1 MDTKTRLDIGTA
13 RIVHLNWTL
22 ALESM
27 VSNPH
32 NITEIQSHMDCEL
45 GRWIYT
51 KGLRDYGD
59 FDAIRLLMRTHQ
71 HFHEVA
77 HEMMEARLKGE
88 EHLTEKLQ
96 DIRILSRD
104 IVYFL
109 TELEL
114 DILERKHQ
122 QKILAHPFQSLI
134 NRLFNGPYHALPDD
148 HGPLNVSYAR
158 LVHLNWTRGLTKSF
172 RGWGQD
178 AHLES
183 AEDCA
188 LGDWLHTTAE
198 SLSNKHVEISQLKA
212 VHKKFHVQAEE
223 TILFLSR
230 RRENLAQASYTKTLE
245 LSRVIIY
252 LLSMIELILL
262 DSGMVIREDSVFE

>member
-1 MDTKTRLDIGTA
+1 METKTRLDIGTA

-27 VSNPH
+27 VSNPQ
-32 NITEIQSHMDCEL
+32 NLTEIQSHMDCEL
-45 GRWIYT
+45 GQWIYT

-59 FDAIRLLMRTHQ
+59 FDATRLLMRTHQ

-77 HEMMEARLKGE
+77 HEMMEARLNDKE
-88 EHLTEKLQ
+88 SLSQKLG
-96 DIRILSRD
+96 DIRTLSRD

-134 NRLFNGPYHALPDD
+134 NRLFGGPYHALPDD
-148 HGPLNVSYAR
+148 RGPLNVSYAR
-158 LVHLNWTRGLTKSF
+158 LVHLNWTRSLTKAF

-198 SLSNKHVEISQLKA
+198 SLSNKHVEIAQLKA
-212 VHKKFHVQAEE
+212 VHKKFHIQAEE
-223 TILFLSR
+223 TILFLQR
-230 RRENLAQASYTKTLE
+230 RRENLSQASYTKTLE

-262 DSGMVIREDSVFE
+262 DSGMVVREDSIYE